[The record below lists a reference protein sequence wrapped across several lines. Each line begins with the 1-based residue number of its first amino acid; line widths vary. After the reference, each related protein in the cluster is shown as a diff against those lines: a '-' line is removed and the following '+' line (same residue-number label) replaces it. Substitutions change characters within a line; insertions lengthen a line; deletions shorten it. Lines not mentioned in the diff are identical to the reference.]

1 MQKNRQNF
9 KTANTSIAPKPQPL
23 SPPTFFSKPQL
34 SRSNQL
40 KWDLMHRVQFFST
53 QHLVFRSLYCALFV
67 NISLRKLQLGW
78 RNTCLSTLKLVA
90 SNNAS
95 NNVATDGQGPN
106 LVRSQKTKKIG
117 VRWTTNI
124 QIFLDGNMRYELR
137 YQRSDLTSFKPNQ
150 KCSWP
155 QTRVELKFVSF
166 KESFKHTITT
176 K

>member
-1 MQKNRQNF
+1 MHNYTQTPEFTISRAHPEPARPEPEIVSANSTNPIHAKNRQNF
-9 KTANTSIAPKPQPL
+9 KNANTSITPPPQPL

-117 VRWTTNI
+117 VR
-124 QIFLDGNMRYELR
+124 
-137 YQRSDLTSFKPNQ
+137 
-150 KCSWP
+150 
-155 QTRVELKFVSF
+155 
-166 KESFKHTITT
+166 
-176 K
+176 